1 MHDDV
6 ISPLLRAFQK
16 LGQKAFARPKSS
28 AQLAAFRPCFVAFV
42 PGEKI
47 VGMDL
52 LALRFSIE
60 REAFRQCDSG
70 SADKTA
76 KIDNRAE
83 TAIALC
89 RIFPEPLS
97 ILRSEEH
104 TSELQSRF

>member
-1 MHDDV
+1 MHNDV
-6 ISPLLRAFQK
+6 ISPLLRAIQK

-52 LALRFSIE
+52 LALRSSIE
-60 REAFRQCDSG
+60 REAFSQCDSC

-89 RIFPEPLS
+89 RIFPEPLLLAARRDRKS
-97 ILRSEEH
+97 V
-104 TSELQSRF
+104 